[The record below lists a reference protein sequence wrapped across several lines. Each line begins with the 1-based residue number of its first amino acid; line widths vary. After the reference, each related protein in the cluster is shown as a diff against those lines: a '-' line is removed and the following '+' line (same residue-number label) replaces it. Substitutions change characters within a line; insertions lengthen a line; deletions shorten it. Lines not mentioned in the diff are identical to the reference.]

1 MNILP
6 INYKTYVSVLGRLLL
21 ALMFILSGFGKLGNI
36 QGTAAFIASG
46 GLPAPTALAATVGA
60 LELFGGLA
68 LVVGYQVRLAGLAL
82 GLFTVAASVVFHAW
96 WSVPADQQ
104 FVTQLLFMKNISV
117 AGGMLLI
124 SALGAGP
131 LSIDARAAA
140 GTSRR
145 FKPALAPNA

>member
-1 MNILP
+1 MNDS
-6 INYKTYVSVLGRLLL
+6 YKTCVSVVGRLLL
-21 ALMFILSGFGKLGNI
+21 ALMFILSGIGKLGNI

-46 GLPAPTALAATVGA
+46 GLPVPTLLATAVGT

-68 LVVGYQVRLAGLAL
+68 LVLGYQVRLAGLAL

-96 WSVPADQQ
+96 WSAPADQQ

-117 AGGMLLI
+117 AGGMLLV

-131 LSIDARAAA
+131 LSIDARIAA
-140 GTSRR
+140 GASRC
-145 FKPALAPNA
+145 FKPASAQNA